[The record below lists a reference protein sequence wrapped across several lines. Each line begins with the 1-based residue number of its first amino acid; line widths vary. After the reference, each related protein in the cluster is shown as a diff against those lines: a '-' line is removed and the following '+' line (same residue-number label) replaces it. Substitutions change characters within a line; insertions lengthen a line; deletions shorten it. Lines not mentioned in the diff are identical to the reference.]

1 MGKVEMTKRQI
12 RISDTHFKEL
22 EKLSADMGLK
32 KAEIM
37 GLSISLLKSLR
48 TSKAKSL
55 RVVTSDGK
63 EIEVMLPVDVTA

>member
-1 MGKVEMTKRQI
+1 MTKRQI

-22 EKLSADMGLK
+22 EGLAIDMGLK

-48 TSKAKSL
+48 THKAKGL
-55 RVVTSDGK
+55 RVTTPDGK
-63 EIEVMLPVDVTA
+63 EIEIMLPVDITA